1 MSSKDKNL
9 SSVKIDKK
17 TSVKGFSFGIV
28 RSEWNDEITSSLLK
42 SCKKTLMKHKAAE
55 EDIYV
60 IDVPG
65 SFELPLGARMLL
77 RKHKLDAVIC
87 LGCVIKGETK
97 HDEYINN
104 AVARGIMSLNIGSSK
119 PVIFGVL
126 TPNDMA
132 QAKDRSGGKYGNKGA
147 EAAYTAIKMA
157 ILGKDLQGIDKS
169 IGFN

>member
-9 SSVKIDKK
+9 SKVNIDKK
-17 TSVKGFSFGIV
+17 TSVAGYRFGIV
-28 RSEWNDEITSSLLK
+28 RSEWNDEITASLMK
-42 SCKKTLMKHKAAE
+42 SCRETLIKHKASE
-55 EDIYV
+55 DDIYT

-77 RKHKLDAVIC
+77 GKHKLDAVIC

-97 HDEYINN
+97 HDEYING
-104 AVARGIMSLNIGSSK
+104 AVARGIMSLNVGSGK

-126 TPNDMA
+126 TPNDMQ
-132 QAKDRSGGKYGNKGA
+132 QAIDRSGGKYGNKGA

-157 ILGKDLQGIDKS
+157 ILGKDIKESDKS
-169 IGFN
+169 IGF